1 MISPFEAA
9 RAADRVLRLPETVRA
24 VDFISDLH
32 LTEEL
37 PETFAA
43 WERYM
48 ADTTADALFILGD
61 LFEAWVGDDMRALPF
76 EQRCVAIVAAAAAK
90 RPVWVGHGN
99 RDFMLGEA
107 FAAATGVRLLD
118 DPAAVTAF
126 GRTAVLSHGDALCID
141 DLPYQSLRRMVR
153 NDAWQKQMLA
163 HPLEVRLALASK
175 ARVASKAARD
185 EPVTFADADP
195 AMAKAWLDEHGA
207 DTLIHGHTH
216 RPRTHAHEGWTRHV
230 LSDWDLDTP
239 VPEARRAEVL
249 RWTAAG
255 FERLAPA
262 QAGPTTAG

>member
-1 MISPFEAA
+1 MHDADMSASPEAA
-9 RAADRVLRLPETVRA
+9 RPVDRVLRLPDGVRA

-32 LTEEL
+32 LAEGL

-43 WERYM
+43 WQRYM
-48 ADTTADALFILGD
+48 AATTADALFILGD
-61 LFEAWVGDDMRALPF
+61 LFEAWVGDDMRSLPF
-76 EQRCVAIVAAAAAK
+76 ESRCVEILAAAARK

-99 RDFMLGEA
+99 RDFLLGDA
-107 FAAATGVRLLD
+107 FAAATGVRMLD

-126 GRTAVLSHGDALCID
+126 GRTVVLSHGDALCID
-141 DLPYQSLRRMVR
+141 DLPYQMLRQTVR
-153 NDAWQKQMLA
+153 NEGWQKQMLA
-163 HPLEVRLALASK
+163 QPLEARLALAAK
-175 ARVASKAARD
+175 ARVASKAHRD

-230 LSDWDLDTP
+230 LSDWDLDAP
-239 VPEARRAEVL
+239 VAEARRAEVL

-262 QAGPTTAG
+262 RAA